1 MSFPVS
7 KVRAAQAVACL
18 FGPFFLLFTSLI
30 AQGAEAKHWGFG
42 PLEMFPVE
50 SQIQLVSPLDAN
62 NDGLS
67 DLIVSNPRKSEL
79 TLLLNQTG
87 HEGANPEGNRQVLK
101 NVNDGVNRLPPDAR
115 FKTKSILIQ
124 SRPKAL
130 ATGALDQD
138 ALPEIIFYDDRETLT
153 VLWNGKEGAW
163 SEKTTW
169 RVTDGIPGLKSL
181 MIKDLNMDALPDIA
195 LLGESQVSIFY
206 NKGGRAFDQPRNIQ
220 IPSGVTSFEPVDVNQ
235 DHQLDLVFHVPNR
248 KDGLYICL
256 RNARSFGNFIQVPSI
271 PFAKVFWQHD
281 TYHGKVQMF
290 AISDHLDQLMAYELG
305 LRPSAKSTEKT
316 DSGALQM
323 IRFPEFS
330 GIKRGVCWADM
341 NEDGRDDC
349 LVSDPDAGLLNVFL
363 SNQQEGWDEP
373 RIFPSLTGVQELT
386 VMDWG
391 RDGGLEVFLL
401 SKDEDQIGHAHWDS
415 VSKIMSY
422 PEKLP
427 SLSKPLVMQGQTSG
441 AGHSS
446 PSLVVLHEND
456 QGWAVSTIGS
466 ELSMQTQS
474 FQGSLKGIPERL
486 MLHDL
491 DQDDRVDCL
500 VFTPYEPLICLRQQ
514 TEGIYETIELTPPGG
529 SWQGG
534 WATSG
539 DLDADGRSELIMP
552 FKNMVRA
559 YNMTSRTLS
568 NDTDASTL
576 DWALQVVGQINGPSN
591 ASSLR
596 SGVVL
601 EDDEGAATHV
611 ALFDVSG
618 SRLHVAEQDSKGVW
632 RVIDGQDMAVNEL
645 VRLQQL
651 ENEGSQE
658 ILLLCEGKDGATVNT
673 MGGQAPLLKAMGKQ
687 RSMAREA
694 RLQSLLS
701 ADFDQDGMPE
711 VFALETSEHRVE
723 CFQLEPDQSFS
734 ILNQW
739 SVFEKRSY
747 RNQGAAFPEPKEGIV
762 ADFTGDGLLDLCLI
776 VHDRVILYPQYSW
789 TGTKSAK

>member
-7 KVRAAQAVACL
+7 KVRAGQVVSCV
-18 FGPFFLLFTSLI
+18 FVSLLLSFSSLI
-30 AQGAEAKHWGFG
+30 AQGTEATHWGFG
-42 PLEMFPVE
+42 SLEMFPIE
-50 SQIQLVSPLDAN
+50 SQIQWVSSLDAN

-87 HEGANPEGNRQVLK
+87 HEHANPEGSRQGWK
-101 NVNDGVNRLPPDAR
+101 NVNDGVNRLPPDSR

-130 ATGALDQD
+130 AAGALDQD
-138 ALPEIIFYDDRETLT
+138 GLPDIIFYDDRETLT
-153 VLWNGKEGAW
+153 VLWSGKEGAW

-169 RVTDGIPGLKSL
+169 RITGGISGLRSL
-181 MIKDLNMDALPDIA
+181 MIRDLNMDALPDIA
-195 LLGESQVSIFY
+195 LLGESRVSIFY
-206 NKGGRAFDQPRNIQ
+206 NKGGRQFDQPRNIQ

-248 KDGLYICL
+248 KNGLYVSL
-256 RNARSFGNFIQVPSI
+256 RNATSFGNFIQVPSM

-281 TYHGKVQMF
+281 THHGKVQMF
-290 AISDHLDQLMAYELG
+290 AISDHLDQVLAYELETQ
-305 LRPSAKSTEKT
+305 PNANPTKKT

-330 GIKRGVCWADM
+330 GVKRGVCWADM
-341 NEDGRDDC
+341 NGDGRDDC

-373 RIFPSLTGVQELT
+373 RIYPSLTGVQNIA

-415 VSKIMSY
+415 VSKTMTY

-427 SLSKPLVMQGQTSG
+427 SLSKPLVMQGQASG
-441 AGHSS
+441 AGHASL
-446 PSLVVLHEND
+446 SLVVLHEND
-456 QGWAVSTIGS
+456 QGWAVSSIGS
-466 ELSMQTQS
+466 DLSMQTQS
-474 FQGSLKGIPERL
+474 FQGSLNGIPERL

-491 DQDDRVDCL
+491 DQDDWVDCL
-500 VFTPYEPLICLRQQ
+500 IFTPYEPLICLRQQ
-514 TEGIYETIELTPPGG
+514 TNDVYEMIELAPPGG

-539 DLDADGRSELIMP
+539 DLNADGQSELIMP

-559 YNMTSRTLS
+559 YNMTSLTLS
-568 NDTDASTL
+568 NDTGAPTL
-576 DWALQVVGQINGPSN
+576 EWALQVVGQINGPSN
-591 ASSLR
+591 ASNLR

-601 EDDEGAATHV
+601 RNDEGSATSV

-632 RVIDGQDMAVNEL
+632 RVIGSQDMAVNEL

-673 MGGQAPLLKAMGKQ
+673 MGGQAPLLKPIGKQ
-687 RSMAREA
+687 RSLAREA
-694 RLQSLLS
+694 RLQSLLTG
-701 ADFDQDGMPE
+701 DFDQNGMPE
-711 VFALETSEHRVE
+711 VFALETSEHSVE
-723 CFQLEPDQSFS
+723 CFQLEPDQSLAS
-734 ILNQW
+734 LNQW

-747 RNQGAAFPEPKEGIV
+747 RNQGAAFPEPKEGVI
-762 ADFTGDGLLDLCLI
+762 ADFTGNGLLDLCLI
-776 VHDRVILYPQYSW
+776 VHDRVILYPQRAW
-789 TGTKSAK
+789 TGTKSAE

>member
-1 MSFPVS
+1 MSFLIS
-7 KVRAAQAVACL
+7 KVRAVQAVACVFVSL
-18 FGPFFLLFTSLI
+18 FLSFNSLI
-30 AQGAEAKHWGFG
+30 AEGTEATHWGFG
-42 PLEMFPVE
+42 PLEMFPIE
-50 SQIQLVSPLDAN
+50 SQIQWVSSLDAN
-62 NDGLS
+62 HDGLS

-87 HEGANPEGNRQVLK
+87 HEGANPEGNRQGLK
-101 NVNDGVNRLPPDAR
+101 NVNDGVNRLPPDSR

-130 ATGALDQD
+130 IAGALDQD
-138 ALPEIIFYDDRETLT
+138 GLPEIIFYDDRETLT

-163 SEKTTW
+163 SEKTAW
-169 RVTDGIPGLKSL
+169 RVTDGATGLKSL

-195 LLGESQVSIFY
+195 LLCESRVSIFY
-206 NKGGRAFDQPRNIQ
+206 NKGGRQFDQPRNIQ
-220 IPSGVTSFEPVDVNQ
+220 IPSGVSSFEPVDVNQ

-248 KDGLYICL
+248 KDGLYVSL
-256 RNARSFGNFIQVPSI
+256 RNATSFGNFIQVPSI

-281 TYHGKVQMF
+281 TDHGRVQMF
-290 AISDHLDQLMAYELG
+290 AISDHLDQILAYELG

-341 NEDGRDDC
+341 NGDGRDDC

-373 RIFPSLTGVQELT
+373 RIFPSLTGVQEMA

-415 VSKIMSY
+415 VSKTMTY

-427 SLSKPLVMQGQTSG
+427 SLSKPLVMQGQTAG

-446 PSLVVLHEND
+446 PSLMVLHEND

-466 ELSMQTQS
+466 DLSMQTQS
-474 FQGSLKGIPERL
+474 FQGRLKGIPERL

-491 DQDDRVDCL
+491 DQDDWVDCL
-500 VFTPYEPLICLRQQ
+500 IFTPYEPLICLRQQ
-514 TEGIYETIELTPPGG
+514 ADDIYETIEVTPPGG

-539 DLDADGRSELIMP
+539 DLNADGRSELIMP

-568 NDTDASTL
+568 NDTDTPTL
-576 DWALQVVGQINGPSN
+576 EWALQVVGQINGPSHTSN
-591 ASSLR
+591 LR

-601 EDDEGAATHV
+601 QDDEGSETSV
-611 ALFDVSG
+611 ALFDVSE

-632 RVIDGQDMAVNEL
+632 RVISSQDIIVNEL

-651 ENEGSQE
+651 ENEKSQE
-658 ILLLCEGKDGATVNT
+658 ILLLCEGKDGETLNT
-673 MGGQAPLLKAMGKQ
+673 IGGQSPILKPIGEQ

-694 RLQSLLS
+694 RLQSLLTG
-701 ADFDQDGMPE
+701 DFDQDGMSE

-723 CFQLEPDQSFS
+723 CFQLESDQSFS
-734 ILNQW
+734 RLNQW

-747 RNQGAAFPEPKEGIV
+747 RNQGAAFPEPKEGVI

-776 VHDRVILYPQYSW
+776 VHDRVILYPQRAW
-789 TGTKSAK
+789 TRTQSAK

>member
-1 MSFPVS
+1 
-7 KVRAAQAVACL
+7 
-18 FGPFFLLFTSLI
+18 
-30 AQGAEAKHWGFG
+30 
-42 PLEMFPVE
+42 
-50 SQIQLVSPLDAN
+50 
-62 NDGLS
+62 
-67 DLIVSNPRKSEL
+67 
-79 TLLLNQTG
+79 
-87 HEGANPEGNRQVLK
+87 
-101 NVNDGVNRLPPDAR
+101 
-115 FKTKSILIQ
+115 
-124 SRPKAL
+124 
-130 ATGALDQD
+130 
-138 ALPEIIFYDDRETLT
+138 
-153 VLWNGKEGAW
+153 
-163 SEKTTW
+163 
-169 RVTDGIPGLKSL
+169 
-181 MIKDLNMDALPDIA
+181 
-195 LLGESQVSIFY
+195 
-206 NKGGRAFDQPRNIQ
+206 
-220 IPSGVTSFEPVDVNQ
+220 
-235 DHQLDLVFHVPNR
+235 
-248 KDGLYICL
+248 
-256 RNARSFGNFIQVPSI
+256 
-271 PFAKVFWQHD
+271 
-281 TYHGKVQMF
+281 
-290 AISDHLDQLMAYELG
+290 
-305 LRPSAKSTEKT
+305 
-316 DSGALQM
+316 M

-341 NEDGRDDC
+341 NGDGRDDC

-415 VSKIMSY
+415 VSKTMTY

-427 SLSKPLVMQGQTSG
+427 SLSKPLVMQGQTAG

-466 ELSMQTQS
+466 DLSMQTQS
-474 FQGSLKGIPERL
+474 FQGRLKGIPERL

-491 DQDDRVDCL
+491 DQDDWVDCL
-500 VFTPYEPLICLRQQ
+500 IFTPYEPLICLRQQ
-514 TEGIYETIELTPPGG
+514 ADDIYETIELAPPGG

-539 DLDADGRSELIMP
+539 DLNADGRSELIMP

-568 NDTDASTL
+568 NDTDTPTL
-576 DWALQVVGQINGPSN
+576 EWALQVVGQINGPSN
-591 ASSLR
+591 TSNLR

-601 EDDEGAATHV
+601 QDDEGSETSV

-632 RVIDGQDMAVNEL
+632 RVISSQDMAVNEL

-658 ILLLCEGKDGATVNT
+658 ILLLCEGKDGATLNT
-673 MGGQAPLLKAMGKQ
+673 IGGQSPLLKPIGEQ

-694 RLQSLLS
+694 RLQSLLTG
-701 ADFDQDGMPE
+701 DFDQDGMPE

-723 CFQLEPDQSFS
+723 CFQLEPDQSLAP
-734 ILNQW
+734 LNQW

-747 RNQGAAFPEPKEGIV
+747 RNQGAAFPEPKEGVI
-762 ADFTGDGLLDLCLI
+762 ADFTGDGLLDLC
-776 VHDRVILYPQYSW
+776 
-789 TGTKSAK
+789 

>member
-1 MSFPVS
+1 MSFLIS
-7 KVRAAQAVACL
+7 KVRAAQAVACVFVSL
-18 FGPFFLLFTSLI
+18 FLSFNSLI
-30 AQGAEAKHWGFG
+30 AEGTEATHWGFG
-42 PLEMFPVE
+42 PLEMFPIE
-50 SQIQLVSPLDAN
+50 SQIQLVCSLDAN

-87 HEGANPEGNRQVLK
+87 HEGANPEGNRQGLK
-101 NVNDGVNRLPPDAR
+101 NVNDGVNRLPPDSR

-130 ATGALDQD
+130 VAGALDQD
-138 ALPEIIFYDDRETLT
+138 GLPEIIFYDDRETLT

-163 SEKTTW
+163 SEKTSW
-169 RVTDGIPGLKSL
+169 RITDGISGLKSL
-181 MIKDLNMDALPDIA
+181 MIRDLNMDALPDIA

-206 NKGGRAFDQPRNIQ
+206 NKGGRQFDQPRNIQ

-248 KDGLYICL
+248 KDGLYVSL
-256 RNARSFGNFIQVPSI
+256 RNTTSFGNFIQVPSI

-281 TYHGKVQMF
+281 TYHGKVQML

-341 NEDGRDDC
+341 NWDGRDDC

-415 VSKIMSY
+415 VSKIMTY

-427 SLSKPLVMQGQTSG
+427 SLSKPLLMQGQTAG

-466 ELSMQTQS
+466 DLSMQTQS
-474 FQGSLKGIPERL
+474 FQGRLKGIPERL

-491 DQDDRVDCL
+491 DQDDWVDCL
-500 VFTPYEPLICLRQQ
+500 IFTPYEALICLRQKADD
-514 TEGIYETIELTPPGG
+514 IYETIELAPPGG

-539 DLDADGRSELIMP
+539 DLNADGRSELIMP

-568 NDTDASTL
+568 NDTDTPTL
-576 DWALQVVGQINGPSN
+576 EWALQVVGQINGPSN
-591 ASSLR
+591 TSNLR

-601 EDDEGAATHV
+601 QDDEGSETNV
-611 ALFDVSG
+611 ALFDISG

-632 RVIDGQDMAVNEL
+632 RVISSQDMAVNEL

-658 ILLLCEGKDGATVNT
+658 ILLLCEGKHGATLNT
-673 MGGQAPLLKAMGKQ
+673 IGGQSPILKPIGEQ

-694 RLQSLLS
+694 RLQSLLTG
-701 ADFDQDGMPE
+701 DFDQDGMPE

-723 CFQLEPDQSFS
+723 CFQLESDQSFAS
-734 ILNQW
+734 LNQW

-747 RNQGAAFPEPKEGIV
+747 RNQGAAFPEPKEGVI
-762 ADFTGDGLLDLCLI
+762 ADFTGDELLDLCLI
-776 VHDRVILYPQYSW
+776 VHDRVILYPQRAW
-789 TGTKSAK
+789 TGTQSAE

>member
-1 MSFPVS
+1 MSFLAIKMRAVQVLACVFVS
-7 KVRAAQAVACL
+7 L
-18 FGPFFLLFTSLI
+18 FLSFNSLI
-30 AQGAEAKHWGFG
+30 AEGTEATHWGFG
-42 PLEMFPVE
+42 PLEMFPIE
-50 SQIQLVSPLDAN
+50 SQIQLVCSLDAN

-67 DLIVSNPRKSEL
+67 DLIVSNPRNSEL

-87 HEGANPEGNRQVLK
+87 HEGASPEGSRQVLA
-101 NVNDGVNRLPPDAR
+101 NVNDGVNRLPPDSR

-130 ATGALDQD
+130 VAGALDHD
-138 ALPEIIFYDDRETLT
+138 GLPDIIFFDDRETMT
-153 VLWNGKEGAW
+153 VLWNEKEGAW

-181 MIKDLNMDALPDIA
+181 MIRDLNMDTLPDIA
-195 LLGESQVSIFY
+195 LLCESQMSIFY
-206 NKGGRAFDQPRNIQ
+206 NKGGRQFDQPRNIQ
-220 IPSGVTSFEPVDVNQ
+220 IPSGVTSFESVDVNL
-235 DHQLDLVFHVPNR
+235 DHQMDLVFHVPNR
-248 KDGLYICL
+248 KDGLYVSL
-256 RNARSFGNFIQVPSI
+256 RNATSFGNFIQVPSI

-290 AISDHLDQLMAYELG
+290 AISDHLDQILAYELETQ
-305 LRPSAKSTEKT
+305 LSANPAEKT

-341 NEDGRDDC
+341 NGDGRDDC

-373 RIFPSLTGVQELT
+373 RIFPSLTGVEELT

-415 VSKIMSY
+415 ASKTMSY

-427 SLSKPLVMQGQTSG
+427 SLSKPLVMQGQASG
-441 AGHSS
+441 AGHAS

-466 ELSMQTQS
+466 DLGMQTQS
-474 FQGSLKGIPERL
+474 FQGKLKGIPERL

-491 DQDDRVDCL
+491 DQDDWVDCL
-500 VFTPYEPLICLRQQ
+500 VFTPYEPLICLRRQ
-514 TEGIYETIELTPPGG
+514 TDDIYETIELTPPGG

-539 DLDADGRSELIMP
+539 DLNADGRPELIMP

-559 YNMTSRTLS
+559 YNMTSRSLS

-591 ASSLR
+591 ASNLR

-601 EDDEGAATHV
+601 QDDEGSAASV

-618 SRLHVAEQDSKGVW
+618 SHLHVAEQDSKGVW
-632 RVIDGQDMAVNEL
+632 RVISSQDIIVNEL

-658 ILLLCEGKDGATVNT
+658 ILLLCEGKHGATLNT
-673 MGGQAPLLKAMGKQ
+673 IGGQNLTLKPIGKQ

-694 RLQSLLS
+694 RLQSLLTG
-701 ADFDQDGMPE
+701 DFDQNGMPE
-711 VFALETSEHRVE
+711 VFALETSEHSVE
-723 CFQLEPDQSFS
+723 CFQLEPDQLLAP
-734 ILNQW
+734 LNQW

-747 RNQGAAFPEPKEGIV
+747 RNQGAAFPEPKEGVI
-762 ADFTGDGLLDLCLI
+762 ADLTGNGLLELLLI
-776 VHDRVILYPQYSW
+776 VHDRVILYPQRAWSR
-789 TGTKSAK
+789 TKSAR